1 MIVEE
6 HFSKDGRILK
16 QKITHCECPSIW
28 EWEYFE
34 DMVIER
40 RSNSFWKKI
49 TNHIDKTTKL
59 VYPDKT
65 EYNLMYEEYRMESGV
80 L

>member
-16 QKITHCECPSIW
+16 RKITHCECPSIW

-40 RSNSFWKKI
+40 RSNSFWKK
-49 TNHIDKTTKL
+49 
-59 VYPDKT
+59 
-65 EYNLMYEEYRMESGV
+65 
-80 L
+80 